1 MNISRIM
8 SWEEHAFVGQEDD
21 KEPKKKKKISRE
33 YCVKIEYESLKNW

>member
-1 MNISRIM
+1 M

-21 KEPKKKKKISRE
+21 KEPKKKKKKLSRE